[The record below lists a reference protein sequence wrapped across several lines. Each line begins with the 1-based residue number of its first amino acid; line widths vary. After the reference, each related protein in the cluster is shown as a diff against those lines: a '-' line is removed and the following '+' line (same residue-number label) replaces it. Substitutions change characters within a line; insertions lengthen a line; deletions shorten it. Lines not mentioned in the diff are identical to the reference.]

1 MLISVKVNDH
11 LHNVDIKETKLL
23 VDFLREN
30 LELTGTKSGCDTGHC
45 GACTVLLDGI
55 SVKSCMILAAQAN
68 GRHITTIEG
77 LADKDQLHLLQDAF
91 WEKHGLQC
99 GFCTPGMI
107 MLLADQLNNNSNPT
121 EQEIRQWLDGVLCRC
136 TGYQNVVNAVQYAAQ
151 QMQTDSQQFTNSEL

>member
-1 MLISVKVNDH
+1 MITSVKVNDCPH
-11 LHNVDIKETKLL
+11 DVDIKETKLL

-30 LELTGTKSGCDTGHC
+30 LGLTGTKSGCDTGHC

-55 SVKSCMILAAQAN
+55 SVKSCMILAAQTN

-77 LADKDQLHLLQDAF
+77 LADNDQLHLLQDAF

-107 MLLADQLNNNSNPT
+107 MLLVDQLNNNPNPT

-151 QMQTDSQQFTNSEL
+151 QMQTDSQ